1 MDRSVTR
8 GLMVLDRICRASTP
22 LRLSDLAH
30 DLGLQRSTVH
40 RILRTLVELG
50 HVEQEPVT
58 DRYRPT
64 LKVWELGMAVIDEH
78 PVRRAAAPFLKDL
91 HQATGETVALTVLA
105 GDDVLYLDKITAPR
119 PMAYSTRVGS
129 RVPAPL
135 AAGGV
140 AILALEPGAA
150 AIVDRVAQRL
160 LNRRDFDA
168 AAFMAQLEQVRERGY
183 SLTQPTAG
191 VMGFGGA
198 ILGRDGHAAGALSV
212 TAPTARLTDAKQ
224 ALIVE
229 AMLHACAS
237 MAEAVGE
244 I

>member
-1 MDRSVTR
+1 MDQSVSR
-8 GLMVLDRICRASTP
+8 GLLVLERVSRATAP
-22 LRLSDLAH
+22 VRMSDLAH
-30 DLGLQRSTVH
+30 DLGLQKSTLH
-40 RILRTLVELG
+40 RVLRTLVELG
-50 HVEQEPVT
+50 YVEQEPVT

-64 LKVWELGMAVIDEH
+64 LKAWEIGMGVADEH
-78 PVRRAAAPFLKDL
+78 PVRRAAAPFLRDL

-140 AILALEPGAA
+140 AILAHEPDAS
-150 AIVDRVAQRL
+150 AIVDRVALRL

-168 AAFMAQLEQVRERGY
+168 PTFMAELGSVRARGY
-183 SLTQPTAG
+183 ALTQPMPG

-198 ILGRDGHAAGALSV
+198 ILGRDGRAAGALSV
-212 TAPTARLTDAKQ
+212 TAPTARLTEAKQ
-224 ALIVE
+224 AMIIE
-229 AMLHACAS
+229 AVLNACAD